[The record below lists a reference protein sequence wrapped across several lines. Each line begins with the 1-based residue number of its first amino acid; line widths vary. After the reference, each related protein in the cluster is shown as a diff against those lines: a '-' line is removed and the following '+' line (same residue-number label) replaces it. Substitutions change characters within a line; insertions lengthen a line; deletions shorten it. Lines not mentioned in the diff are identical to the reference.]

1 MVRVSHN
8 IDDFEEEGKSNAL
21 LLQYLSSLLN
31 LPLFNLSMSHEKNR
45 LAVRVS
51 EMDYE
56 DFYMRLK
63 NFLSHPCCNKQRHF
77 LKLRKWGRSSSG

>member
-1 MVRVSHN
+1 MCIHDG

-63 NFLSHPCCNKQRHF
+63 NFLSRPCSTNNSTF
-77 LKLRKWGRSSSG
+77 SN